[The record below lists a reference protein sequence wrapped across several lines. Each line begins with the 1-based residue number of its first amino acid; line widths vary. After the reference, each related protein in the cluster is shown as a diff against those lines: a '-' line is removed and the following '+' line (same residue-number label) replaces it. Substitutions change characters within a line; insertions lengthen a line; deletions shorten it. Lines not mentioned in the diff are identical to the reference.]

1 MTTTIGYFSKEV
13 QEEMY
18 CLICTENDREERT
31 NKVDRLLSITT
42 IAYPDGFTCVEC
54 WGSVMADSTVTNRVE
69 Q

>member
-31 NKVDRLLSITT
+31 NNVDRLLPITT

-54 WGSVMADSTVTNRVE
+54 WGSVMANSTVTNRVE